1 VEPEKLHRVRHSLAH
16 ILAQAV
22 RELRPGSR
30 LGFGPPIDDGL
41 YYDFILSAPLSEND
55 FPELERRM
63 RRIIAAN
70 AEFVREELPLDEALA
85 RIDALGEPYKREYA
99 REIAEKQGAQALSF
113 YRSGGFVDMCEGPHV
128 ARASEIPADA
138 FRIRAIAG
146 AYWRGDSRNVMMTR
160 IYVWAFGSRA
170 ELEARLE
177 EHRLAL
183 ERDHKK
189 LGRELDL
196 FVIDDEVGKGLPL
209 WLPDGT
215 AIRDELEKLM
225 RELEFRHG
233 YRRVA
238 TPQIAKSS
246 LYRRTGHLP
255 YYADAMYPAMEL
267 RESEG
272 TEAIESYHLRPMNC
286 PHHHKI
292 FAARKRSYRE
302 LPLRLAEYGHVFR
315 YEDSG
320 ALSGLLRVRG
330 MCQNDAH
337 IYCAEDQ
344 LEAEL
349 RDVLALYREAYAA
362 IGIGG
367 YRFRLS
373 RHGDDASGK
382 YVPDPDR
389 WRWAEELLKR
399 ALEEEKLPYFEAE
412 GEAAFYGP
420 KIDVQLRSV
429 TGREETASTIQLD
442 ISSARRLDLRYVG
455 ADNREHPP
463 FIIHRAPLGTHE
475 RTVAFLVEHY
485 GGAMPL
491 WLAPTQVAVLPVA
504 ERFNGYA
511 REVERALRDAWIRA
525 EADLSSE
532 TLSRKIRRATL
543 RKAPAIAVVGERE
556 EQARSVALRRRGGAE
571 PRVCGLPELVSE
583 LAAEIRRR

>member
-1 VEPEKLHRVRHSLAH
+1 
-16 ILAQAV
+16 
-22 RELRPGSR
+22 
-30 LGFGPPIDDGL
+30 
-41 YYDFILSAPLSEND
+41 
-55 FPELERRM
+55 
-63 RRIIAAN
+63 
-70 AEFVREELPLDEALA
+70 
-85 RIDALGEPYKREYA
+85 
-99 REIAEKQGAQALSF
+99 
-113 YRSGGFVDMCEGPHV
+113 
-128 ARASEIPADA
+128 
-138 FRIRAIAG
+138 
-146 AYWRGDSRNVMMTR
+146 MMTR

-255 YYADAMYPAMEL
+255 YYADSMYPAMEL
-267 RESEG
+267 READGAE
-272 TEAIESYHLRPMNC
+272 TVESYHLRPMNC

-315 YEDSG
+315 YENSG

-362 IGIGG
+362 LGIGG

-399 ALEEEKLPYFEAE
+399 VLEEERLPYFEAE

-475 RTVAFLVEHY
+475 RTVAFLIEHY

-491 WLAPTQVAVLPVA
+491 WLAPVQVAVLPVA

-556 EQARSVALRRRGGAE
+556 EQARSVALRRRGDAE
-571 PRVCGLPELVSE
+571 PRVRGLTELVSE
-583 LAAEIRRR
+583 LEAEIRRR